1 MTEQTEQEQLAEMLD
16 RLRRLIAKSHA
27 RSHTAEQARN
37 LITSVSSPSCPLST
51 AAKLRTVRDT
61 LRSYKDGLQY
71 SDLIRHHPGDR
82 HRDE

>member
-1 MTEQTEQEQLAEMLD
+1 MTEQTEQEQLAEMLI

-37 LITSVSSPSCPLST
+37 LITSVMSPSCPLSM
-51 AAKLRTVRDT
+51 AQKLRTVQNT
-61 LRSYKDGLQY
+61 LRSYKDGIQF
-71 SDLIRHHPGDR
+71 SDPIRHHPGDR